1 MTGTPQDQGN
11 DDGSG
16 HDRPRSPGTAD
27 AGRLALIRE
36 AYALAD
42 AAAAAAGV
50 RVRDA
55 DPRDM
60 DAVVGLFERTWGQG
74 RSPDRAMLQAMD
86 YAGNTVLI
94 ATEAGPGAASVAVG
108 ATLGFLGWEGG
119 LHLHSHMNAVAPW
132 RRSGGVGHALK
143 LLQRAIC
150 LERGVDVVRWTFDP
164 LIRRNAHV
172 NLVKLGAEVTAFLPD
187 FYGRLDDA
195 ITGTDRSD
203 RFEVRWRLDSAR
215 VRRALARQSQ
225 PEWTNEGIFELA
237 PDFETL
243 RAEDPDLAGRLRVAS
258 RETFPRALATGL
270 RPELTAANE
279 YVFTRDDPDRA
290 PDGAVA

>member
-1 MTGTPQDQGN
+1 V
-11 DDGSG
+11 
-16 HDRPRSPGTAD
+16 
-27 AGRLALIRE
+27 RE
-36 AYALAD
+36 AYAQAE
-42 AAAAAAGV
+42 AAAEAAGV

-86 YAGNTVLI
+86 YAGTTVLI
-94 ATEAGPGAASVAVG
+94 ATESAPGGASVAVG
-108 ATLGFLGWEGG
+108 ATLGFLGWEDG

-150 LERGVDVVRWTFDP
+150 LDRGVTEVRWTFDP

-172 NLVKLGAEVTAFLPD
+172 NLVKLGGEVTAFLPD

-203 RFEVRWRLDSAR
+203 RFEVRWRLDSER

-225 PEWTNEGIFELA
+225 PVWTGSETFALA
-237 PDFETL
+237 DDFETL
-243 RAEDPDLAGRLRVAS
+243 RVEDPPVAARIRSAS
-258 RETFPRALATGL
+258 RAAFPAALAAGL
-270 RPELTAANE
+270 RPELTTGND
-279 YVFTRDDPDRA
+279 YIFTADDPDRA
-290 PDGAVA
+290 PESPAAAAGGGAGDAAGGAAGDGSPA